1 MSLSINLLPEISTT
15 ILYNFNPS
23 QMSGKEVR
31 ECGRGVLG
39 LLFFDKQIKDIAL
52 SRLAE
57 LKKINEM
64 INKYCIY
71 NDQYDEAIKRSI
83 DVGGPP
89 QLLDALLTETN
100 FHYVSR
106 SIETFSIDT
115 ENDIRTIVKLMPL
128 SINCTIGQYSML
140 ESIYPIFAAC
150 INPKISASTIEFL
163 LKSKANQELQD
174 EELLLIE
181 ENVSNERYEIIVN
194 LLSKKT

>member
-1 MSLSINLLPEISTT
+1 
-15 ILYNFNPS
+15 
-23 QMSGKEVR
+23 MSGKEVR